1 VEPLA
6 RPRLLLLGDPSARP
20 TGLERALTRGGFQLL
35 EREDPSVDPEADA
48 ILITVNDIDQD
59 PLADLLP
66 SSNPG
71 PAGSPPRIIL
81 IATPNREAPATALS
95 LGAAD
100 ALAAP
105 IHLPELCARVHA
117 RIRDRLEAIPGPQQ
131 DQLREA
137 SQAFMQPGL
146 DPDEL
151 ILALVRRLARTFDLA
166 QCSFVALAPN
176 GESGRI
182 IAEFQ
187 RPAPDEEKLALS
199 RYPEI
204 AEAVRTR
211 RTVVTPEHTTHPAE
225 PPRSLIVLP
234 VESGG
239 RIAAAL
245 LLGTREARRRLSP
258 LQLEFAAG
266 LARGAAAAL
275 DEGAPATRNGRE
287 PGDGE
292 ELSDPERALAALD
305 RRMREEFERARRY
318 SLSFSLILLGI
329 DELRSIRERLGP
341 EAADKLKGD
350 VESVLRRELRLPDFV
365 VSYGSNEF
373 AIVLPETGQSGA
385 RLSVMRVRDRLAVVP
400 QDSDPRLDHPRFS
413 AGIVTY
419 PNPAVSQTEELY
431 AMAEAALMRG
441 KAQSGER
448 IGVAV

>member
-1 VEPLA
+1 MEPLA

-48 ILITVNDIDQD
+48 ILITVTDIDQD

-71 PAGSPPRIIL
+71 PAGSPPRIVL

-199 RYPEI
+199 RFPEI

-211 RTVVTPEHTTHPAE
+211 RTVVTPEHTNHPAE

-245 LLGTREARRRLSP
+245 LLGTREAHRRLSP